1 MKLRSALSLR
11 VLPMLLVA
19 AGISSASSV
28 VLDAT
33 KQGAVFSTWLAPGG
47 TVTSLDLPIIQ
58 LGVPVALAAGTYT
71 ITDGDTSATGS
82 AWDFSYGGTGTQS
95 NGNWVWQ
102 FAAVDNANMT
112 VLFDY
117 YIGTASKTLATFSS
131 RQAAAQATGQFYNGT
146 AAVGSPTTTALW
158 SATFTLL
165 TPSVVDFFI
174 PDTLLS
180 DNLGGM
186 TLNVTLNQTGVPEP
200 ASFLLVV
207 TALAAGCLRLRRRAR

>member
-19 AGISSASSV
+19 TGISSASSV

-33 KQGAVFSTWLAPGG
+33 KQGAVFTTWLAPGG
-47 TVTSLDLPIIQ
+47 AVTSLDLPVIQ
-58 LGVPVALAAGTYT
+58 LVSLAAGTYT

-82 AWDFSYGGTGTQS
+82 AWDFSYGTGTQS

-102 FAAVDNANMT
+102 FAAVDNSNT

-117 YIGTASKTLATFSS
+117 YIGAAQGTLAHFTS
-131 RQAAAQATGQFYNGT
+131 RQAAAQATGVQFYNGNT
-146 AAVGSPTTTALW
+146 AVGSSTTTALW

-165 TPSVVDFFI
+165 SPTTVDFFI
-174 PDTLLS
+174 PDGNIG